1 MKTNEPSAS
10 IGEEKKATEY
20 LANERTFLAWIRTS
34 IAIISL
40 GFVVA
45 KFTVWLRELAIRF
58 DPQASTGGTGASL
71 PIGVG
76 MMAVGGIFAALAARR
91 YHLVN
96 RTPFLEIPRAY
107 PAISIRRGLASSA
120 LGSVRVS
127 TPWLSRAFTP
137 SRFTRRS
144 RSSTNR

>member
-96 RTPFLEIPRAY
+96 RNIEEGKVQPD
-107 PAISIRRGLASSA
+107 RGLVYFVAA
-120 LGSVRVS
+120 VVVF
-127 TPWLSRAFTP
+127 LSLAMIIYMFCT
-137 SRFTRRS
+137 SQQA
-144 RSSTNR
+144 